1 MRNTRTETDSLG
13 EVAVPERALRLCAS
27 VPKIWAGRSATA
39 SVQRIGLNVAIVKF
53 VLHFAIERRATM
65 GLIPTRVAL
74 DSDFLKSFDRL
85 IRSEGY
91 NNRSEAF
98 PGILLLR
105 REVWNYNR
113 RRSLQAKACSTNT
126 G

>member
-13 EVAVPERALRLCAS
+13 EVAVPERALRLCAPQFQKFGW
-27 VPKIWAGRSATA
+27 VGCDCIGPRF
-39 SVQRIGLNVAIVKF
+39 GLNVTIVKF
-53 VLHFAIERRATM
+53 VLHFAIERRAAM

-74 DSDFLKSFDRL
+74 DSDLLKSFDRL

-98 PGILLLR
+98 PGIPWLR

-113 RRSLQAKACSTNT
+113 RRSLRAKACSTNT